1 MSKRILPFVLFFT
14 ALPGFSRDKA
24 ETWIEVRSE
33 HFIVNTNSNEKQ
45 ARKIAGQ
52 FERMRSIFHAEFPK
66 LPIDPPSP
74 VIVLAIRDEKDFRA
88 LEPAE
93 YLKKGQLQLGGL
105 FLRAPDKN
113 YMLMRIDAEGNHP
126 YEVIY
131 HEYTHLLLAKDA
143 EWLPLWLNEGLAQSY
158 ETTLIHDKEVQI
170 GQPSEQNIRLL
181 RQQSILP
188 LATLFKVDQKSP
200 YYHEENKGSI
210 FYAESWALTHM
221 LTIKESH
228 DKTHLIS
235 DYEQL
240 LARGTDPIAAAT
252 TSFGDLRQLE
262 DALRN
267 YVRQQGFYF
276 TKVPLVTEVDESAF
290 KAQPLTESQSEAL
303 RADFLAYNQRIP
315 DANVLLEQV
324 LKEDPKNVSAHETMG
339 YLAFREGHIE
349 DAKKWYGEAV
359 QLDSQSYLAQYYFA
373 AISMN
378 GKMAPGDEARVE
390 ASLRSGI
397 KLNPSFAPTYDR
409 LAVFLTT
416 HNGDLQEAHMMGL
429 QAISLEPANV
439 GYRMNVANILL
450 QMHQSKN
457 AVNVLRL
464 AEKLAKTPE
473 EVQQVENFLMHAQEY
488 DAEQDAFAEQQREM
502 AEDAKAENEQP
513 ESTAGVGDGGVPNLK
528 HRDTFVA
535 KGPHRFLVGVLKSV
549 HCSTPQ
555 IDLTIDSGGKTLP
568 MHAENYYKLQFSTL
582 NFTPSGDLNPCKD
595 LEGRPAKVEYVES
608 ADQSTPA
615 RVLSV
620 ELHK

>member
-1 MSKRILPFVLFFT
+1 MSKRILLFVLLFA

-52 FERMRSIFHAEFPK
+52 FERMRSMFHAEFPK
-66 LPIDPPSP
+66 MQIDPPSP

-88 LEPAE
+88 LEPEE
-93 YLKKGQLQLGGL
+93 YLRKGQLKLGGL

-113 YMLMRIDAEGNHP
+113 YVLMRIDAEGDHP
-126 YEVIY
+126 YEVVY
-131 HEYTHLLLAKDA
+131 HEYTHLVLAKDA
-143 EWLPLWLNEGLAQSY
+143 EWLPLWLNEGLAQFY
-158 ETTLIHDKEVQI
+158 ETTSIHDKEVDI
-170 GQPSEQNIRLL
+170 GQASQQNIMLL

-188 LATLFKVDQKSP
+188 LATLFKVDQQSP

-210 FYAESWALTHM
+210 FYAESWALMHM
-221 LTIKESH
+221 LIIKDGHE
-228 DKTHLIS
+228 KTHHIS
-235 DYEQL
+235 EYEQS

-262 DALRN
+262 DALRK
-267 YVRQQGFYF
+267 YVQQPAFYF
-276 TKVPLVTEVDESAF
+276 AKEPLVTEVDESTF
-290 KAQPLTESQSEAL
+290 KAQALTGSQSDAL
-303 RADFLAYNQRIP
+303 RADFLAYNRRIP
-315 DANVLLEQV
+315 EANALLGQV
-324 LKEDPKNVSAHETMG
+324 LQEDPNNVSAHETMG
-339 YLAFREGHIE
+339 YLAFRDGRLEE
-349 DAKKWYGEAV
+349 AKKWYGQAV
-359 QLDSQSYLAQYYFA
+359 QLDSQSYLARYYFA

-416 HNGDLQEAHMMGL
+416 HHGDLQEAHMMGL

-439 GYRMNVANILL
+439 GYRMNVANVLL

-457 AVNVLRL
+457 AINVLRL
-464 AEKLAKTPE
+464 AEKLAKSPE

-488 DAEQDAFAEQQREM
+488 DAELDAVAEQQRQM
-502 AEDAKAENEQP
+502 AEVAKADNARP
-513 ESTAGVGDGGVPNLK
+513 ESTAEVSDGAVPNLK

-549 HCSTPQ
+549 HCSTSQ
-555 IDLTIDSGGKTLP
+555 IDLTVDSGAKTLP
-568 MHAENYYKLQFSTL
+568 LHAENYYKLQFSAL

-608 ADQSTPA
+608 ADPSIPA
-615 RVLSV
+615 HVLSV

>member
-1 MSKRILPFVLFFT
+1 MLKRILLFVLLFA
-14 ALPGFSRDKA
+14 ALPALCRDRP
-24 ETWIEVRSE
+24 EEWTEVRSE

-52 FERMRSIFHAEFPK
+52 FERMRSMFHAEFPK
-66 LPIDPPSP
+66 MQIDPPSP

-88 LEPAE
+88 LEPEE
-93 YLKKGQLQLGGL
+93 YLRKGQLKLGGL

-113 YMLMRIDAEGNHP
+113 YVLMRIDAEGDHP
-126 YEVIY
+126 YEVVY
-131 HEYTHLLLAKDA
+131 HEYTHLVLAKDA
-143 EWLPLWLNEGLAQSY
+143 EWMPLWLNEGLAQFY
-158 ETTLIHDKEVQI
+158 ETTLIHDKEVDI
-170 GQPSEQNIRLL
+170 GQASQQNIMLL

-188 LATLFKVDQKSP
+188 LATLFKVDQQSP

-221 LTIKESH
+221 LMIKDGHEKAH
-228 DKTHLIS
+228 HLS
-235 DYEQL
+235 DYIQL
-240 LARGTDPIAAAT
+240 LAKGTDPIGAAI

-262 DALRN
+262 GALRK
-267 YVRQQGFYF
+267 YVQMQAFYF
-276 TKVPLVTEVDESAF
+276 SKEPLITEVDESTF
-290 KAQPLTESQSEAL
+290 KARSLTESQSEAL
-303 RADFLAYNQRIP
+303 RADFLAYNRRIP
-315 DANVLLEQV
+315 DANALLALV
-324 LKEDPKNVSAHETMG
+324 LKDDPNNVSAHETMG
-339 YLAFREGHIE
+339 YLAFREGRVE
-349 DAKKWYGEAV
+349 AAKKWYGEAV

-416 HNGDLQEAHMMGL
+416 HHGDLQEAHMMGL

-439 GYRMNVANILL
+439 GYRMNVANVLL

-488 DAEQDAFAEQQREM
+488 DAELDSVAKQQQQRADE
-502 AEDAKAENEQP
+502 ATADGEQP
-513 ESTAGVGDGGVPNLK
+513 ESTAGVGDGTVPTLK

-535 KGPHRFLVGVLKSV
+535 KGPHHFLVGVLKSV

-555 IDLTIDSGGKTLP
+555 IELTVDSGGKTLA
-568 MHAENYYKLQFSTL
+568 MHTDNYYKIQFSAL

-595 LEGRPAKVEYVES
+595 LEGRPAKVEYEES
-608 ADQSTPA
+608 ADQSAPA
-615 RVLSV
+615 RVLYV

>member
-1 MSKRILPFVLFFT
+1 MLKRILLFVLLFA
-14 ALPGFSRDKA
+14 ALPALCRDRPEA
-24 ETWIEVRSE
+24 WTEVRSE

-52 FERMRSIFHAEFPK
+52 FERMRSMFHAEFPK
-66 LPIDPPSP
+66 MQIDPPSP

-88 LEPAE
+88 LEPEE
-93 YLKKGQLQLGGL
+93 YLRKGQLKLGGL

-113 YMLMRIDAEGNHP
+113 YVLMRIDAEGDHP
-126 YEVIY
+126 YEVVY
-131 HEYTHLLLAKDA
+131 HEYTHLVLAKDA
-143 EWLPLWLNEGLAQSY
+143 EWMPLWLNEGLAQFY
-158 ETTLIHDKEVQI
+158 ETTLIHDKEVDI
-170 GQPSEQNIRLL
+170 GQASQQNLMLL

-188 LATLFKVDQKSP
+188 LATLFKVDQQSP

-221 LTIKESH
+221 LMIKDGHEKAH
-228 DKTHLIS
+228 HLA
-235 DYEQL
+235 DYIQL
-240 LARGTDPIAAAT
+240 LAKGTDPIGAAI

-262 DALRN
+262 GVLRK
-267 YVRQQGFYF
+267 YVQMQAFYF
-276 TKVPLVTEVDESAF
+276 SKEPLVTEVDESTF
-290 KAQPLTESQSEAL
+290 KARSLTESQSEAL
-303 RADFLAYNQRIP
+303 RADFLAYNRRIP
-315 DANVLLEQV
+315 DANALLALV
-324 LKEDPKNVSAHETMG
+324 LKDDPNNVSAHETMG
-339 YLAFREGHIE
+339 YLAFREGRVE
-349 DAKKWYGEAV
+349 EAKKWYGEAV

-416 HNGDLQEAHMMGL
+416 HHGDLQEAHMMGL

-439 GYRMNVANILL
+439 GYRMNVANVLL

-488 DAEQDAFAEQQREM
+488 DAELDSVAKQQQQRADE
-502 AEDAKAENEQP
+502 ATADGEQP
-513 ESTAGVGDGGVPNLK
+513 ESTAGVG
-528 HRDTFVA
+528 RRRSA
-535 KGPHRFLVGVLKSV
+535 KS
-549 HCSTPQ
+549 
-555 IDLTIDSGGKTLP
+555 
-568 MHAENYYKLQFSTL
+568 
-582 NFTPSGDLNPCKD
+582 
-595 LEGRPAKVEYVES
+595 
-608 ADQSTPA
+608 
-615 RVLSV
+615 
-620 ELHK
+620 

>member
-1 MSKRILPFVLFFT
+1 MPKPILPLVLLFA

-33 HFIVNTNSNEKQ
+33 HFVVNTNSNEKQ

-52 FERMRSIFHAEFPK
+52 FERMRSMFHAEFPK

-74 VIVLAIRDEKDFRA
+74 VIVLAIRDEKDFRS

-113 YMLMRIDAEGNHP
+113 YVLMRIDAEGDHP
-126 YEVIY
+126 YEVVY

-143 EWLPLWLNEGLAQSY
+143 EWLPLWLNEGLAQFY

-170 GQPSEQNIRLL
+170 GQPSPQNILLL

-221 LTIKESH
+221 LMIKESH
-228 DKTHLIS
+228 DKTHHIS

-240 LARGTDPIAAAT
+240 LAKGTDPIVAAT
-252 TSFGDLRQLE
+252 NSFGDLRQLE
-262 DALRN
+262 DALRR
-267 YVRQQGFYF
+267 YVQQQGFYF
-276 TKVPLVTEVDESAF
+276 AKVPLVTEVDESAF
-290 KAQPLTESQSEAL
+290 KAQPLTPAQSEAL
-303 RADFLAYNQRIP
+303 RADFLAYNQRVP
-315 DANVLLEQV
+315 DAKALLEQV
-324 LKEDPKNVSAHETMG
+324 LKDDPNNVSAHETMG
-339 YLAFREGHIE
+339 YLAFREGNLE
-349 DAKKWYGEAV
+349 EAKKWYGEAV
-359 QLDSQSYLAQYYFA
+359 QQDSQSYLAQYYFG

-378 GKMAPGDEARVE
+378 GMMAPGDAPRVE

-416 HNGDLQEAHMMGL
+416 HHGDLQEAHMMGL
-429 QAISLEPANV
+429 QAVALDPANV

-457 AVNVLRL
+457 AVIVLQT

-488 DAEQDAFAEQQREM
+488 DTEQDAFVEQQRQM
-502 AEDAKAENEQP
+502 AEAAKAENAQP
-513 ESTAGVGDGGVPNLK
+513 ESAEGVGSGAVPTLK
-528 HRDTFVA
+528 RRDSFVA
-535 KGPHRFLVGVLKSV
+535 KGPHRFLVGVLKTV

-555 IDLTIDSGGKTLP
+555 IDLTVDSGGKLLVV
-568 MHAENYYKLQFSTL
+568 HAENYYKLQFSAL

-608 ADQSTPA
+608 ADQSVPA